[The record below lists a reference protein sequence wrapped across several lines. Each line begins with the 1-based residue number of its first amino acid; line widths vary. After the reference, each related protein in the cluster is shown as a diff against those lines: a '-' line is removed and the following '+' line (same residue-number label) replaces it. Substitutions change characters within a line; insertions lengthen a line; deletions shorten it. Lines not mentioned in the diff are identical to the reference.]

1 MPYVDRFNRICG
13 FLDIEECE
21 GSGRFQR
28 RYFILDGSANSL
40 VWYMDNPQ
48 NLPEGATNVGSLNL
62 TYVNKVSDATKVRP
76 KAEFCFV
83 INSGMRRFFLQAN
96 DQQDLIDWVEAL
108 NNASKITVPRPCTP
122 SSACG
127 RSSVA
132 MEAALLR
139 SAHAGPYRTEVIGGV
154 VLQLPVSQP
163 VVDAG
168 GHSVSVEQ
176 EKPGSLRR
184 TQSQSPRAVH
194 RESPTQPFAL
204 KTGYCVKQGGMM
216 KTWKRRFFVLNECTI
231 SYYKSEFE
239 RDPLRTILIKDVIK
253 AKENSHGEIL
263 RRDNLFEIVTTNRI
277 FYIQTESPEEMHNWI
292 KAISGAIVAQRG
304 PARAAAMEFP
314 ETGVAPSTGN
324 SGARDAYDGGAT
336 DSVPPHDRTSAAS
349 GAAAAVS
356 RSRPKSAVWQPPAA
370 FAQARQWQT
379 QSMRLSGQGSRQV
392 GSRLA
397 RQHNQSSLKSARA
410 TTVATASG
418 PSRHGATIHHLSI
431 ADSCD
436 DEALPSTTV

>member
-28 RYFILDGSANSL
+28 RYFILNGSANSL

-62 TYVNKVSDATKVRP
+62 TYVNKVSDATKMRP

-127 RSSVA
+127 NSSVA
-132 MEAALLR
+132 MEVALLCA
-139 SAHAGPYRTEVIGGV
+139 AHAGPYRTEVIGGV

-168 GHSVSVEQ
+168 GHSISVEQ

-194 RESPTQPFAL
+194 RESTTQPFAL

-239 RDPLRTILIKDVIK
+239 RDPLRTILIKDIIK

-263 RRDNLFEIVTTNRI
+263 RRDNLFEIVTSNRI

-304 PARAAAMEFP
+304 PARAAAMMREARRLSKSCLPRSFQRQASHLP
-314 ETGVAPSTGN
+314 LETPGPGTRTTEEPPIPCPPTTARPPQPSP
-324 SGARDAYDGGAT
+324 ARDP
-336 DSVPPHDRTSAAS
+336 SPPFGSLLLPLHKLGSGRHRACVSA
-349 GAAAAVS
+349 G
-356 RSRPKSAVWQPPAA
+356 R
-370 FAQARQWQT
+370 
-379 QSMRLSGQGSRQV
+379 
-392 GSRLA
+392 
-397 RQHNQSSLKSARA
+397 
-410 TTVATASG
+410 
-418 PSRHGATIHHLSI
+418 
-431 ADSCD
+431 
-436 DEALPSTTV
+436 EAGK